1 MSNLKSIVE
10 GLIFVSDSPV
20 TFAKLCDI
28 LNEYEREEIRLA
40 LAELQNDYNPV
51 ERGIY
56 LAEVAEG
63 YQFRTCKENAEF
75 IRRLVRISTSKLSKP
90 ALETLAIIAYR
101 QPMTRAEIEYLRG
114 VESGGVLKTLLEKS
128 LIKILGKKNIPGKPL
143 IYGTSKKFLE
153 TFNLRDLKSLPTLK
167 EVQALDE
174 TSMFE
179 QQAELPLGDTA
190 ENSGHADEP
199 VTVSKDVSS
208 EAG

>member
-1 MSNLKSIVE
+1 MYNLKSIVE
-10 GLIFVSDSPV
+10 GLIFVSDSPI
-20 TFAKLCDI
+20 TFTKLCDI
-28 LNEYEREEIRLA
+28 LNEYDKEEIRLA
-40 LAELQNDYNPV
+40 LTELRNDYNPV

-190 ENSGHADEP
+190 LNSGHTDSP
-199 VTVSKDVSS
+199 VTLSNDDSS

>member
-10 GLIFVSDSPV
+10 GLIFVSDLPI

-28 LNEYEREEIRLA
+28 LNEYDKEEVRTAI
-40 LAELQNDYNPV
+40 AELQSDYKSQ

-63 YQFRTCKENAEF
+63 YQFRTCKESAEF
-75 IRRLVRISTSKLSKP
+75 IRRLVKISTSKLSKP
-90 ALETLAIIAYR
+90 ALESLAIIAYR
-101 QPMTRAEIEYLRG
+101 QPITRAEIEYLRG
-114 VESGGVLKTLLEKS
+114 VESGGVLKTLLEKG

-174 TSMFE
+174 ASLFE
-179 QQAELPLGDTA
+179 HQAELPLGDSA
-190 ENSGHADEP
+190 VNSGHADLP
-199 VTVSKDVSS
+199 VS
-208 EAG
+208 ETGEDCLDAR

>member
-1 MSNLKSIVE
+1 MSNFKSIVE
-10 GLIFVSDSPV
+10 GLIFVSDSPI
-20 TFAKLCDI
+20 TFTKLCDI
-28 LNEYEREEIRLA
+28 LNEYDKEEIRLA
-40 LAELQNDYNPV
+40 LTELRNDYNQV

-179 QQAELPLGDTA
+179 QQAELPLGDMA
-190 ENSGHADEP
+190 LNSGHTDSP
-199 VTVSKDVSS
+199 VTLSNDDSS

>member
-10 GLIFVSDSPV
+10 GLIFVSDSPI

-28 LNEYEREEIRLA
+28 LNEYDKEEIRSA
-40 LAELQNDYNPV
+40 IAELQNDYNPV

-114 VESGGVLKTLLEKS
+114 VESGGVLKTLLEKI

-143 IYGTSKKFLE
+143 I
-153 TFNLRDLKSLPTLK
+153 
-167 EVQALDE
+167 
-174 TSMFE
+174 
-179 QQAELPLGDTA
+179 
-190 ENSGHADEP
+190 
-199 VTVSKDVSS
+199 
-208 EAG
+208 

>member
-10 GLIFVSDSPV
+10 GLIFVSDSPL
-20 TFAKLCDI
+20 TFTKLCDI
-28 LNEYEREEIRLA
+28 LNEYDKEDVRSA
-40 LAELQNDYNPV
+40 VTELQRDYNPV

-63 YQFRTCKENAEF
+63 FQFRTCKENAEF
-75 IRRLVRISTSKLSKP
+75 IRRLVKISTSKLSKP
-90 ALETLAIIAYR
+90 ALEALAIIAYR
-101 QPMTRAEIEYLRG
+101 QPITRAEIEYLRG

-179 QQAELPLGDTA
+179 HQAELPL
-190 ENSGHADEP
+190 
-199 VTVSKDVSS
+199 VTN
-208 EAG
+208 EAGADAG

>member
-10 GLIFVSDSPV
+10 GLIFVSDLPI
-20 TFAKLCDI
+20 TFTKLCDI
-28 LNEYEREEIRLA
+28 LNEYDKEEVRSAI
-40 LAELQNDYNPV
+40 AELQRDYNLV

-75 IRRLVRISTSKLSKP
+75 IRRLVKISTSKLSKP

-167 EVQALDE
+167 DVQALDE
-174 TSMFE
+174 TGMFE
-179 QQAELPLGDTA
+179 HQAELPLGDSA
-190 ENSGHADEP
+190 VNSGHADSSVKLSNE
-199 VTVSKDVSS
+199 DSS
-208 EAG
+208 EAR

>member
-10 GLIFVSDSPV
+10 GLIFVSDSPL
-20 TFAKLCDI
+20 TFTKLCDI
-28 LNEYEREEIRLA
+28 LSEYDKEDVRSA
-40 LAELQNDYNPV
+40 VTELQRDYNPV

-63 YQFRTCKENAEF
+63 FQFRTCKENAEF
-75 IRRLVRISTSKLSKP
+75 IRRLVKISTSKLSKP
-90 ALETLAIIAYR
+90 ALEALAIIAYR
-101 QPMTRAEIEYLRG
+101 QPITRAEIEYLRG

-179 QQAELPLGDTA
+179 HQAELPL
-190 ENSGHADEP
+190 
-199 VTVSKDVSS
+199 VSN
-208 EAG
+208 EAGADAG